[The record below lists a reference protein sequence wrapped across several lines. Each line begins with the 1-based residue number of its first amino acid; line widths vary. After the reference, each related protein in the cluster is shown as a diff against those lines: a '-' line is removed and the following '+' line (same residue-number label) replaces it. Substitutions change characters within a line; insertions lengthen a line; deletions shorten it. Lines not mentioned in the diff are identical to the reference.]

1 MTPLTLEKHAAM
13 PSNHQ
18 VEFPVPRD
26 WQEFQ
31 RMTCDLFR
39 KIWRNPYAQEFGTQ
53 GARQH
58 GVDIFGVVRKKDR
71 VEGVQ
76 CKKTVKLTVDVVKE
90 EYDKSLS
97 FRPRL
102 GRFILATT
110 AKRSTDAQQAA
121 AEMTLAGKHPCELL
135 FWEDFCEKL
144 GRYPKLIH
152 KHYSQFFVVQMLGDA
167 ASKLVRF
174 GTDTD
179 HFEMML
185 TIIPKKETHYGG
197 TILVS
202 DLLTRKCETYRLG
215 DHHSRLDGIVGNRW
229 RAFVVCKWLNRFKSA
244 EDLMRLGK
252 EVLSFDL
259 SDAERREG
267 RKLGLSL

>member
-1 MTPLTLEKHAAM
+1 M

-18 VEFPVPRD
+18 LEFPVPRD

-39 KIWRNPYAQEFGTQ
+39 KLWRNRHAQEFGTQ

-58 GVDIFGVVRKKDR
+58 GVDVFGASGKKKR
-71 VEGVQ
+71 IEGVQ
-76 CKKTVKLTVDVVKE
+76 CKRTVKLTADEVRE
-90 EYDKSLS
+90 EYKKSRS
-97 FRPRL
+97 FRPKL
-102 GRFILATT
+102 SRFILATT
-110 AKRSTDAQQAA
+110 AKRSTEAQQAA
-121 AEMTLAGKHPCELL
+121 AELTLAGTYPCDLL

-152 KHYSQFFVVQMLGDA
+152 KHYPQFVVVQMLGDA
-167 ASKLVRF
+167 ASKLVQLDV
-174 GTDTD
+174 DTD

-185 TIIPKKETHYGG
+185 TAILEKETYYGG

-202 DLLTRKCETYRLG
+202 DLLSRKCETYRLG
-215 DHHSRLDGIVGNRW
+215 DHYSRLEGVVGNRW
-229 RAFVVCKWLNRFKSA
+229 RAFVVSKWLNRFKSA

-252 EVLSFDL
+252 EVLSFSL
-259 SDAERREG
+259 SEEERREG
-267 RKLGLSL
+267 MKLGLAL